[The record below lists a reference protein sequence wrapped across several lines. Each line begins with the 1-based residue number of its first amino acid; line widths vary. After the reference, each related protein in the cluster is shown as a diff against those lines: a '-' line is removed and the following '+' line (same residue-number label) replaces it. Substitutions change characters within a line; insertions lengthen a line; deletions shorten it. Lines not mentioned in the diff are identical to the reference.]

1 MKNEINRALAAKKA
15 RFFVLA
21 AAMICAVSM
30 AANNKVTGSLQATRS
45 RVVISG
51 VIKDAADKTA
61 LIGVNVSLKQG
72 DQQVS
77 GTVTDAHGKFSLEAE
92 KGEFVLECSY
102 IGYEP
107 IGMSLAVNGNIHL
120 GTIEMNE
127 ASTELS
133 EVVVEGDAVIQK
145 VDRQI
150 LLPNKEQLGASSDGM
165 SLLQNLQIP
174 RIVVNPTDNT
184 VKTLANQDVQLRIN
198 GIEASSSE
206 VMAINPKDVIRI
218 EYHDQPGVRYNGAAA
233 VINYIVKHHDTGG
246 NLMLNASNGVTMPG
260 WGEYHLSGK
269 VNFGKSS
276 FSLLTHYSP
285 RDVYWTR
292 TNAETYYFSQTS
304 KVESQKPYTIEN
316 REVGEPTRFK
326 MNPVNI
332 GLTYNW
338 TNGEKNM
345 VQIAL
350 RDFMKFTPQSETNR
364 DSYLY
369 QGTDS
374 FAIHDHESSN
384 SISPSLDIYYQHNL
398 PDDNHLYFDVVGTYI
413 NSSNDRRFQQIPLSP
428 NSASA
433 SCVSPIGTNT
443 RTCSRFEQLPLG
455 ETVADTTDVT
465 SRVKGNK
472 YSLIGEAIYEKDWEN
487 IALTVGV
494 RHNQQWMENQYLVE
508 SQKSKVEST
517 VSMTTAETYAFAEVQ
532 QRVGKFSYAA
542 GIGAMHTY
550 IEQAGQKQSNWIARP
565 QLTLSYDFGKG
576 VFWKYKGYVSGY
588 QPSLS
593 AMSDVAQ
600 QIDKYQIRQ
609 GNPNLK
615 PVMFVANEMQ
625 LSWQSKYVNLNV
637 WANYSYDHKPIMD
650 ETIEQVIDGRPMAVR
665 TYANHRGFHRL
676 QVVPSVQVRLLQNQL
691 IFTVAPFA
699 NYYVSLGNS
708 YTHKH
713 FNPGVRAGLTGMY
726 RLKAGD
732 KDGQNSPG
740 TLLFF
745 GEVTTRSN
753 NLWGETLE
761 YGEFYHHIGVGYNA
775 DKWGFRAMLMNPF
788 SVKGYSIETKDLS
801 ALAPNTQHAEMRDF
815 RQMLILNFH
824 CNLDFGTQR
833 RDSGKRINNED
844 KENGILSGTK

>member
-1 MKNEINRALAAKKA
+1 MQTKY
-15 RFFVLA
+15 FVLA
-21 AAMICAVSM
+21 AAMVCAVSM
-30 AANNKVTGSLQATRS
+30 NAQTGAQTNSNDTLRMDTSMFKLAEVT
-45 RVVISG
+45 V
-51 VIKDAADKTA
+51 
-61 LIGVNVSLKQG
+61 
-72 DQQVS
+72 
-77 GTVTDAHGKFSLEAE
+77 EAQ
-92 KGEFVLECSY
+92 
-102 IGYEP
+102 
-107 IGMSLAVNGNIHL
+107 N
-120 GTIEMNE
+120 
-127 ASTELS
+127 
-133 EVVVEGDAVIQK
+133 VIQK
-145 VDRQI
+145 IDKQV
-150 LLPNKEQLGASSDGM
+150 LLPNKEQRKASHDGM

-174 RIVVNPTDNT
+174 RIVVNPADNT
-184 VKTLANQDVQLRIN
+184 VKTLANQEVQLRIN
-198 GIEASSSE
+198 GIEASNSD

-218 EYHDQPGVRYNGAAA
+218 EYHDQPGVRFNGAAA
-233 VINYIVKHHDTGG
+233 VINYIVKHRDTGG

-285 RDVYWTR
+285 RDIYWTR
-292 TNAETYYFSQTS
+292 TNAETYNFSTG
-304 KVESQKPYTIEN
+304 TIEN

-326 MNPVNI
+326 MNPMNI
-332 GLTYNW
+332 ALTYNW

-345 VQIAL
+345 LQIAL
-350 RDFMKFTPQSETNR
+350 RDFMKFTPHSKTNR
-364 DSYLY
+364 DSRLY
-369 QGTDS
+369 QATDS
-374 FAIHDHESSN
+374 FAIHDHESTQ
-384 SISPSLDIYYQHNL
+384 SISPSLDIYYEHNL
-398 PDDNHLYFDVVGTYI
+398 PDDHHLYFDVVGTYI
-413 NSSNDRRFQQIPLSP
+413 NSSNDRRF
-428 NSASA
+428 
-433 SCVSPIGTNT
+433 
-443 RTCSRFEQLPLG
+443 EQTPLG

-465 SRVKGNK
+465 SRVRGNK

-494 RHNQQWMENQYLVE
+494 RHNQQWVENTYLGSADV
-508 SQKSKVEST
+508 T
-517 VSMTTAETYAFAEVQ
+517 ISMTTAETYAFAEVQ
-532 QRVGKFSYAA
+532 QRVKQFSYAV

-593 AMSDVAQ
+593 AMSDVTQ

-625 LSWQSKYVNLNV
+625 LSWQSKYVNLNL

-650 ETIEQVIDGRPMAVR
+650 ETYEQLIDGQAYAIR

-676 QVVPSVQVRLLQNQL
+676 QVAPSVQVRVLNNSL

-713 FNPGVRAGLTGMY
+713 FNPGVRASIMGMY
-726 RLKAGD
+726 KGW
-732 KDGQNSPG
+732 Q
-740 TLLFF
+740 FF

-761 YGEFYHHIGVGYNA
+761 YGEFYHHIGLGYNA

-833 RDSGKRINNED
+833 RENGKRINNED

>member
-1 MKNEINRALAAKKA
+1 M
-15 RFFVLA
+15 V
-21 AAMICAVSM
+21 CAVSM
-30 AANNKVTGSLQATRS
+30 VANNKV
-45 RVVISG
+45 SG
-51 VIKDAADKTA
+51 VIKDAADKSA
-61 LIGVNVSLKQG
+61 LIGVNVTLVESQKSKG
-72 DQQVS
+72 ESTRNVVS

-92 KGEFVLECSY
+92 TGEFVLECSY

-107 IGMSLAVNGNIHL
+107 IGMSLTVSGNTNL

-127 ASTELS
+127 VSTELG

-150 LLPNKEQLGASSDGM
+150 LLPNKEQLSASSDGM

-174 RIVVNPTDNT
+174 RIVVNPADNT

-206 VMAINPKDVIRI
+206 VMTINPKDVIRI
-218 EYHDQPGVRYNGAAA
+218 EYHDQPGVRFNGAAA
-233 VINYIVKHHDTGG
+233 VINYIVKHRDTGG
-246 NLMLNASNGVTMPG
+246 NLMLNASNGVTIPG

-276 FSLLTHYSP
+276 FSLMTHYSP
-285 RDVYWTR
+285 RDIYWTR
-292 TNAETYYFSQTS
+292 TNAETYNFSTG
-304 KVESQKPYTIEN
+304 TIEN

-326 MNPVNI
+326 GNPVNL

-345 VQIAL
+345 LQIAL
-350 RDFMKFTPQSETNR
+350 RDNMLFMPHSQTNR

-374 FAIHDHESSN
+374 FAIHDHESTQ
-384 SISPSLDIYYQHNL
+384 SISPSLDIYYEHNL
-398 PDDNHLYFDVVGTYI
+398 PNDHHLYFDLVGTYI
-413 NSSNDRRFQQIPLSP
+413 NSSNDRRF
-428 NSASA
+428 
-433 SCVSPIGTNT
+433 
-443 RTCSRFEQLPLG
+443 EQTPLG

-494 RHNQQWMENQYLVE
+494 RHNQQWMENTYLG
-508 SQKSKVEST
+508 SASAT
-517 VSMTTAETYAFAEVQ
+517 VNMTTAETYAFAEVQ

-550 IEQAGQKQSNWIARP
+550 IEQAGQKSSNWIARP

-600 QIDKYQIRQ
+600 QIDKYQIRK

-625 LSWQSKYVNLNV
+625 LSWQSKYINLNL

-650 ETIEQVIDGRPMAVR
+650 ETFEQLIDGQSYAVR

-676 QVVPSVQVRLLQNQL
+676 QVAPSVQVRVLNNSL

-713 FNPGVRAGLTGMY
+713 FNPGVRASIMGMY
-726 RLKAGD
+726 KGW
-732 KDGQNSPG
+732 Q
-740 TLLFF
+740 FF

-761 YGEFYHHIGVGYNA
+761 YGEFYHHIGLGYNA

-801 ALAPNTQHAEMRDF
+801 ALAHNTQHAEMRDL

-824 CNLDFGTQR
+824 CNLDFGTQHGER
-833 RDSGKRINNED
+833 GKRINNED
-844 KENGILSGTK
+844 KENGILSGTQ

>member
-1 MKNEINRALAAKKA
+1 MKA
-15 RFFVLA
+15 RIFVLA

-30 AANNKVTGSLQATRS
+30 AANNKV
-45 RVVISG
+45 SG

-61 LIGVNVSLKQG
+61 LIGVNVCLKQG

-77 GTVTDAHGKFSLEAE
+77 GTVTDAHGKFSLETE
-92 KGEFVLECSY
+92 TGEFVLECSY

-107 IGMSLAVNGNIHL
+107 IGMSLTISDNTNL

-174 RIVVNPTDNT
+174 RIVVNPADNT

-233 VINYIVKHHDTGG
+233 VINYIVKHRDTGG

-276 FSLLTHYSP
+276 FSLMTHYSP
-285 RDVYWTR
+285 RDIYWTR
-292 TNAETYYFSQTS
+292 TNAETYNFSTG
-304 KVESQKPYTIEN
+304 TIEN

-326 MNPVNI
+326 MNPMNI
-332 GLTYNW
+332 ALTYNW

-345 VQIAL
+345 LQISL
-350 RDFMKFTPQSETNR
+350 RDNMNFTPYAQSNR
-364 DSYLY
+364 DTYLY

-374 FAIHDHESSN
+374 FAIHDHESSK
-384 SISPSLDIYYQHNL
+384 SISPSLDIYYEHNL

-413 NSSNDRRFQQIPLSP
+413 NSSNDRRF
-428 NSASA
+428 
-433 SCVSPIGTNT
+433 
-443 RTCSRFEQLPLG
+443 EQTPLG

-465 SRVKGNK
+465 SRVRGNK

-494 RHNQQWMENQYLVE
+494 RHNQQWMENTYLG
-508 SQKSKVEST
+508 SADAT
-517 VSMTTAETYAFAEVQ
+517 VNMTTAETYAFAEVQ
-532 QRVGKFSYAA
+532 QRVKQFSYAV

-550 IEQAGQKQSNWIARP
+550 IEQGGQKSSNWIARP

-609 GNPNLK
+609 GNPDLK

-625 LSWQSKYVNLNV
+625 LSWQSKYVNLNI

-650 ETIEQVIDGRPMAVR
+650 ETYEQLIDGQAYAIR

-676 QVVPSVQVRLLQNQL
+676 QVAPSVQVRLLQNKL

-713 FNPGVRAGLTGMY
+713 FNPGVRASFMGVYNGW
-726 RLKAGD
+726 
-732 KDGQNSPG
+732 Q
-740 TLLFF
+740 FF
-745 GEVTTRSN
+745 GEVTTRYN

-761 YGEFYHHIGVGYNA
+761 YGEFYHHIGLGYNA

>member
-15 RFFVLA
+15 RIFVLA

-30 AANNKVTGSLQATRS
+30 AANNKV
-45 RVVISG
+45 SG

-77 GTVTDAHGKFSLEAE
+77 GTVTDAHGKFSLEA
-92 KGEFVLECSY
+92 KTGEFVLECSY

-107 IGMSLAVNGNIHL
+107 IGMSLTVSGNINL

-174 RIVVNPTDNT
+174 RIVVNPADNT

-198 GIEASSSE
+198 GIEASNSE

-218 EYHDQPGVRYNGAAA
+218 EYHDQPGVRFNGAAA
-233 VINYIVKHHDTGG
+233 VINYIVKHRDTGG

-285 RDVYWTR
+285 RDIYWTR
-292 TNAETYYFSQTS
+292 TNAETYYFSQKS

-345 VQIAL
+345 LQIAL
-350 RDFMKFTPQSETNR
+350 RDNMLFMPHSKTNR

-374 FAIHDHESSN
+374 FAIHDHESSK

-398 PDDNHLYFDVVGTYI
+398 PNNNHLYFDLVGTYI
-413 NSSNDRRFQQIPLSP
+413 NSSNDRRF
-428 NSASA
+428 
-433 SCVSPIGTNT
+433 
-443 RTCSRFEQLPLG
+443 EQTPLG

-465 SRVKGNK
+465 SRVRGNK

-494 RHNQQWMENQYLVE
+494 RHNQQWMENTYLG
-508 SQKSKVEST
+508 SASAT
-517 VSMTTAETYAFAEVQ
+517 VNMTTAETYAFAEVL
-532 QRVGKFSYAA
+532 QRVKQFSYAV

-550 IEQAGQKQSNWIARP
+550 IEQGGQKSSNWIARP

-609 GNPNLK
+609 GNPDLK

-625 LSWQSKYVNLNV
+625 LSWQSTPSAGSGTNVNLNL

-650 ETIEQVIDGRPMAVR
+650 ETFEQLIDGQSYAVR

-676 QVVPSVQVRLLQNQL
+676 QVAPSVQVRVLNNSL

-708 YTHKH
+708 YTQKH
-713 FNPGVRAGLTGMY
+713 FNPGVRASIMGMY
-726 RLKAGD
+726 KGW
-732 KDGQNSPG
+732 Q
-740 TLLFF
+740 FF
-745 GEVTTRSN
+745 GEVTTRYN

-761 YGEFYHHIGVGYNA
+761 YGEFYHHIGLGYNA

-801 ALAPNTQHAEMRDF
+801 ALASNTQHAEMRDF

-833 RDSGKRINNED
+833 RENGKRINNED